1 MEENY
6 SEYIARYLVNQP
18 EILPAPT
25 GMQPYFQADPDI
37 KAVLFDIYGTLV
49 ISESG
54 DIEES
59 TITSENLKK
68 ALDEAGITLNGNLQ
82 THRHILSEMLTRF
95 KKEIKRI
102 HAENRSEEKPYPEID
117 ILEIWE
123 TILTTYKN
131 ENLIHLSNSL
141 CIKCFTFVFEMLS
154 NNIYPMPGM
163 KDVILKLADKG
174 IPLGIISNAQF
185 YTPVI
190 MNFLLNN
197 RLSEEELVEPF
208 DPDLTVFSYQ
218 HMRSKPDLYLFER
231 VRNICMAKYGVRPEQ
246 ILFVGND
253 MFRDIYPAAKAG
265 FKTALFAGD
274 RRSLRLRTDKPGMDS
289 VNADY
294 IITDLV
300 QILKTVN

>member
-6 SEYIARYLVNQP
+6 SEYIARYLVNQS
-18 EILPAPT
+18 EILPEPT
-25 GMQPYFQADPDI
+25 GMQPHFQADPDVR
-37 KAVLFDIYGTLV
+37 AVLFDIYGTLV

-59 TITSENLKK
+59 TITEENLRT
-68 ALDEAGITLNGNLQ
+68 ALDEAGITINLNPADQ
-82 THRHILSEMLTRF
+82 RHILPGMLTRF
-95 KKEIKRI
+95 KKEIGRI
-102 HAENRSEEKPYPEID
+102 HTENRSDEKPYPEID

-123 TILTTYKN
+123 TILTAYKN
-131 ENLIHLSNSL
+131 ENLLHLSNSL

-163 KDVILKLADKG
+163 KDVIQKLADKG

-190 MNFLLNN
+190 MNFFLNN

-231 VRNICMAKYGVRPEQ
+231 VKNTCMAKYGIRPEQ

-253 MFRDIYPAAKAG
+253 MFRDIYPASKAG
-265 FKTALFAGD
+265 LKTALFAGD

-294 IITDLV
+294 IITDLL